1 MNKPSGLDKIVI
13 VGGDV
18 TGWTVAAAIANSLR
32 GHKCTVTLLDVP
44 DIINVEPVQYTA
56 PSTLEFFR
64 HIGVDE
70 DELIR
75 QTGATL
81 RLGTGIHYRNRATD
95 HRILAFGDQGG
106 TMGVVPFHH
115 YVARQRLSGVETN
128 LNQFSATAMAARQ
141 SRVVRPSDPDAS
153 TLPPIGYGL
162 NMNTEK
168 LTRLL
173 RNNATINGVRAL
185 HQGIDSVDLHPAS
198 GYIRQLRLTDESTLA
213 GDLFID
219 CSGEAA
225 LLIGATMGV
234 AFEDWRE
241 YLPCSRT
248 VAATTRS
255 AQDDTPVHHIA
266 ARDDGWISSTPL
278 RHRAAHRFLY
288 PPEFV
293 SDDEAAARLRAHLG
307 AFEAEAFSTHQM
319 PSGRR
324 REMWACNC
332 VAIGSAAAF
341 VEPLDL
347 STLHMTQRAAM
358 QLAAML
364 PATPATPALATE
376 FNRRVG
382 EEYESLRDFTHLHY
396 VASFWRRSEFWR
408 EMAAYKRPRS
418 LQRKIDLYRSRGHI
432 RSRDNDVWP
441 LETWIAAL
449 MSADIWPDGY
459 HPLLDSF
466 DSQQLDQH
474 FGRMRQAI
482 AQATS
487 RMRPHREYLAALD
500 NQET

>member
-1 MNKPSGLDKIVI
+1 MSKPSGLDNIVI

-18 TGWTVAAAIANSLR
+18 TGWTVAAALANSLR
-32 GHKCTVTLLDVP
+32 GHACRVTLLDLP

-64 HIGVDE
+64 QIGVDE

-95 HRILAFGDQGG
+95 HRILAFGSQGG

-115 YVARQRLSGVETN
+115 YVARLRLSGIETN

-141 SRVVRPSDPDAS
+141 GRVARGHDPGAS
-153 TLPPIGYGL
+153 TLPPISYGL

-168 LTRLL
+168 LTQLL
-173 RNNATINGVRAL
+173 RDNATINGVHAL
-185 HQGIDSVDLHPAS
+185 RQSVDSVELHPAS
-198 GYIRQLRLTDESTLA
+198 GYIRQLRLKDGSTLA
-213 GDLFID
+213 GDLFVD

-248 VAATTRS
+248 VAATTKS
-255 AQDDTPVHHIA
+255 DHDQTPVHHVA
-266 ARDDGWISSTPL
+266 AQDDGWISTTPL
-278 RHRAAHRFLY
+278 RHRTAHRFLY

-293 SDDEAAARLRAHLG
+293 SDDEAVARLRAHLG
-307 AFEAEAFSTHQM
+307 AFEADAFSTHHM

-324 REMWACNC
+324 RELWACNC

-358 QLAAML
+358 ELAAML
-364 PATPATPALATE
+364 PATPATPLLATE
-376 FNRRVG
+376 FNRRLVQ
-382 EEYESLRDFTHLHY
+382 EFETLRDFTHLHY

-408 EMAAYKRPRS
+408 EMAAYRRPRS

-432 RSRDNDVWP
+432 RSRSNDVWP
-441 LETWIAAL
+441 LETWVAAL

-466 DSQQLDQH
+466 DAQQLDRH

-482 AQATS
+482 AHATS
-487 RMRPHREYLAALD
+487 QMQPHREYLAALD
-500 NQET
+500 VGT

>member
-1 MNKPSGLDKIVI
+1 MSKLSGLDNIVI

-18 TGWTVAAAIANSLR
+18 TGWTVAAALANSLR
-32 GHKCTVTLLDVP
+32 GHKCTITLLDLP
-44 DIINVEPVQYTA
+44 DVINVEPVQYTA

-81 RLGTGIHYRNRATD
+81 RLGTGIHYRNGATD
-95 HRILAFGDQGG
+95 HRILAFGKQGG
-106 TMGVVPFHH
+106 TTGVVPFHH
-115 YVARQRLSGVETN
+115 YVVRQRLSGGRTN

-141 SRVVRPSDPDAS
+141 GRVVRPGDPGAS
-153 TLPPIGYGL
+153 KMPPISYGL

-168 LTRLL
+168 LTELL
-173 RNNATINGVRAL
+173 RANSTVNGVQAL
-185 HQGIDSVDLHPAS
+185 RQGIDSVDLHPAS
-198 GYIRQLRLTDESTLA
+198 GYIRQLRLNDGSTLA

-234 AFEDWRE
+234 VFEDWRE

-248 VAATTRS
+248 IAATTRS
-255 AQDDTPVHHIA
+255 DLDNTPVHHIA
-266 ARDDGWISSTPL
+266 AQDDGWISSTPL
-278 RHRAAHRFLY
+278 RHRTAHRFLY

-307 AFEAEAFSTHQM
+307 AFEADAMSTHHM

-324 REMWACNC
+324 REFWACNC
-332 VAIGSAAAF
+332 IAVGSAAAF

-364 PATPATPALATE
+364 PATPASPALAME
-376 FNRRVG
+376 FNRRLG
-382 EEYESLRDFTHLHY
+382 EESESLRDFTHLHY

-408 EMAAYKRPRS
+408 EMAAYRRPRS
-418 LQRKIDLYRSRGHI
+418 LQQKVDLYRSRGHI
-432 RSRDNDVWP
+432 RSVNNDVWP
-441 LETWIAAL
+441 LESWAAAL

-466 DSQQLDQH
+466 NREQLDEH

-487 RMRPHREYLAALD
+487 QMRPHREYLAALD
-500 NQET
+500 N

>member
-1 MNKPSGLDKIVI
+1 MSRSFGLDNIVI

-18 TGWTVAAAIANSLR
+18 TGWTVAAALGNSLR
-32 GHKCTVTLLDVP
+32 GHGCTITLLDVP

-64 HIGVDE
+64 HIGIDE
-70 DELIR
+70 NELIR

-81 RLGTGIHYRNRATD
+81 RLGTGIHYRNHATD
-95 HRILAFGDQGG
+95 HRILAFGKQGG

-115 YVARQRLSGVETN
+115 YVTRQRLNGVEIN
-128 LNQFSATAMAARQ
+128 LNQYSATAIAARLG
-141 SRVVRPSDPDAS
+141 RVLRAGDTDAEKM
-153 TLPPIGYGL
+153 PPISYGL

-168 LTRLL
+168 LTQLL
-173 RNNATINGVRAL
+173 RDNATINGVHVLRG
-185 HQGIDSVDLHPAS
+185 GIDSADLHASS
-198 GYIRQLRLTDESTLA
+198 GYIRQLHLTDQSTLD

-219 CSGEAA
+219 CTGEAA

-248 VAATTRS
+248 VAATTKS
-255 AQDDTPVHHIA
+255 DHDGTPVHHIA
-266 ARDDGWISSTPL
+266 GQDNGWISSTPL
-278 RHRAAHRFLY
+278 RHRTAHRFLY

-293 SDDEAAARLRAHLG
+293 SDDQAETRLRAHLG
-307 AFEAEAFSTHQM
+307 TFEAEAFSTHHM

-364 PATPATPALATE
+364 PATPASPALATE
-376 FNRRVG
+376 FNRRIG
-382 EEYESLRDFTHLHY
+382 QEFEALRDFTHLHY

-408 EMAAYKRPRS
+408 EMEAYRRPGQ
-418 LQRKIDLYRSRGHI
+418 LQRTLDLYRSRGHI
-432 RSRDNDVWP
+432 RNREHDAWP
-441 LETWIAAL
+441 PETWAAAM
-449 MSADIWPDGY
+449 MSADILPEGY

-466 DSQQLDQH
+466 DAQQLDAH
-474 FGRMRQAI
+474 FTRMRDAI
-482 AQATS
+482 GRATS
-487 RMRPHREYLAALD
+487 QMQPHREYLDALD
-500 NQET
+500 T

>member
-198 GYIRQLRLTDESTLA
+198 VD
-213 GDLFID
+213 
-219 CSGEAA
+219 
-225 LLIGATMGV
+225 
-234 AFEDWRE
+234 
-241 YLPCSRT
+241 
-248 VAATTRS
+248 
-255 AQDDTPVHHIA
+255 
-266 ARDDGWISSTPL
+266 SS
-278 RHRAAHRFLY
+278 
-288 PPEFV
+288 V
-293 SDDEAAARLRAHLG
+293 
-307 AFEAEAFSTHQM
+307 
-319 PSGRR
+319 
-324 REMWACNC
+324 
-332 VAIGSAAAF
+332 
-341 VEPLDL
+341 
-347 STLHMTQRAAM
+347 
-358 QLAAML
+358 
-364 PATPATPALATE
+364 
-376 FNRRVG
+376 
-382 EEYESLRDFTHLHY
+382 
-396 VASFWRRSEFWR
+396 RRSWR
-408 EMAAYKRPRS
+408 M
-418 LQRKIDLYRSRGHI
+418 
-432 RSRDNDVWP
+432 
-441 LETWIAAL
+441 
-449 MSADIWPDGY
+449 
-459 HPLLDSF
+459 
-466 DSQQLDQH
+466 
-474 FGRMRQAI
+474 
-482 AQATS
+482 
-487 RMRPHREYLAALD
+487 
-500 NQET
+500 